1 MNEHLLQLAKVHQI
15 EPLQQ
20 AISEIDDFNINA
32 FFDENFMFWS
42 VEDLDFLGSNFDI
55 TVNFNDHTCFIK
67 PDILNYFLEKGIKFD
82 TECIESMLTFD
93 DGKRLA
99 VLMKH
104 NAAIDSSIIF
114 NWPVFDKVNLLQVYL
129 ENGGD
134 PNVCEEDGQSLI
146 DYWYSVTGDC
156 PAVSLLEEYGAKKSP
171 DSMTMKDKV
180 KDIEDMLKRAEED
193 PEFGAKLQAMFDER
207 MKKYQNEE
215 DENDR

>member
-1 MNEHLLQLAKVHQI
+1 MNENLLQVAKAHQI
-15 EPLQQ
+15 EPFQQ
-20 AISEIDDFNINA
+20 AISEFDNFDISA
-32 FFDENFMFWS
+32 FFNENFMFWC
-42 VEDLDFLGSNFDI
+42 VEDIDFMGSHFDI
-55 TVNFNDHTCFIK
+55 VVNFNDNACFIK
-67 PDILNYFLEKGIKFD
+67 PDILDYFLKIGIRFD

-93 DGKRLA
+93 DGERLA
-99 VLMKH
+99 VLLKH
-104 NAAIDSSIIF
+104 NVVIDSSIIF
-114 NWPVFDKVNLLQVYL
+114 NWPVFDKIDLLQVYL

-134 PNVCEEDGQSLI
+134 PNVCDEDGQSLI

-156 PAVSLLEEYGAKKSP
+156 PAVSLLEENGAKKSP
-171 DSMTMKDKV
+171 DPMTMKDKV

>member
-1 MNEHLLQLAKVHQI
+1 MNETLLQLAKAHQI
-15 EPLQQ
+15 EPFQQ
-20 AISEIDDFNINA
+20 AISEIDNFDISA
-32 FFDENFMFWS
+32 FFNENFMFWC
-42 VEDLDFLGSNFDI
+42 VEDIDFLGSHFDI
-55 TVNFNDHTCFIK
+55 AVNFNDNACFIK
-67 PDILNYFLEKGIKFD
+67 PDILDYFLKIGIRFD

-99 VLMKH
+99 VLLKH
-104 NAAIDSSIIF
+104 NVVIDSSIIF
-114 NWPVFDKVNLLQVYL
+114 NWPVFDKIDLLQVYL

-134 PNVCEEDGQSLI
+134 PNVCDEDGQSLI

-193 PEFGAKLQAMFDER
+193 PEFGAELQAKFDKV
-207 MKKYQNEE
+207 MNKKQEE
-215 DENDR
+215 

>member
-1 MNEHLLQLAKVHQI
+1 MNETLLQLAKAHQI
-15 EPLQQ
+15 EPFQQ
-20 AISEIDDFNINA
+20 AISEFDNFDISA
-32 FFDENFMFWS
+32 FFNENFMFWC
-42 VEDLDFLGSNFDI
+42 VEDIDFLGSHFDI
-55 TVNFNDHTCFIK
+55 AVNFNDNACFIK
-67 PDILNYFLEKGIKFD
+67 PDILDYFLKIGIRFD

-99 VLMKH
+99 VLLKH
-104 NAAIDSSIIF
+104 NVVIDSSIIF
-114 NWPVFDKVNLLQVYL
+114 NWPVFDKIDLLQVYL

-134 PNVCEEDGQSLI
+134 PNVCDEDGQSLI

-193 PEFGAKLQAMFDER
+193 PEFGAELQAKFDKV
-207 MKKYQNEE
+207 MNKKQEE
-215 DENDR
+215 

>member
-156 PAVSLLEEYGAKKSP
+156 PAVSLLEEYGAQKSP
-171 DSMTMKDKV
+171 DAMTMKDKV